1 MSRIQPQ
8 KPAHLLNA
16 ADSDD
21 EYNGNSPMLPTQ
33 GPQIPPHL
41 ANKPKST
48 SPPRAAHPQPPT
60 APFQPNAEDAEE
72 DEDAYLPALPPDL
85 VAPKRKLG
93 PTLPANSSQTRFYD
107 DDLSDSE
114 EVGPMPAPA
123 GPHANAADDAVR
135 EFMERE
141 ERRRKAD
148 EEARQPKKLQRE
160 EWMLVPPSSSSVLGC
175 TCCAPRHT
183 PCPI

>member
-1 MSRIQPQ
+1 MSAI
-8 KPAHLLNA
+8 
-16 ADSDD
+16 
-21 EYNGNSPMLPTQ
+21 

-41 ANKPKST
+41 LNAADDDDSDKSSPEPLLQAGTREPPHPANEPKFTT
-48 SPPRAAHPQPPT
+48 SPVDPSHSG
-60 APFQPNAEDAEE
+60 DDGEE

-85 VAPKRKLG
+85 VATKRKLG
-93 PTLPANSSQTRFYD
+93 PALPAHSSQTQFH
-107 DDLSDSE
+107 DDLSDE

-123 GPHANAADDAVR
+123 GLQTNSADDAVR

-148 EEARQPKKLQRE
+148 EEASRPKKLQRE

-175 TCCAPRHT
+175 MSLMSKLPVAS
-183 PCPI
+183 

>member
-1 MSRIQPQ
+1 MSSVP
-8 KPAHLLNA
+8 P
-16 ADSDD
+16 SV
-21 EYNGNSPMLPTQ
+21 

-41 ANKPKST
+41 LSTRSTTPPKDL
-48 SPPRAAHPQPPT
+48 ADD
-60 APFQPNAEDAEE
+60 NDDD

-85 VAPKRKLG
+85 AAAPKRTLG
-93 PTLPANSSQTRFYD
+93 PTLPTHASQTRLYD
-107 DDLSDSE
+107 ADDASDSD

-123 GPHANAADDAVR
+123 TGAQANSADDAVR

-175 TCCAPRHT
+175 TFHIVTRSLMFFSL
-183 PCPI
+183 